1 VIEHVHLCAPAR
13 DAHREATKRIGKL
26 AKSAEPERRATAAAK
41 KKAPAKARKPGGSRV
56 RGLDADDV
64 ARARTTAGPYSMKRQ
79 YSVGEWL
86 VHSKFGVGRVEA
98 SNAEGAID
106 VLFEDKATRKMVHG
120 RT

>member
-1 VIEHVHLCAPAR
+1 
-13 DAHREATKRIGKL
+13 
-26 AKSAEPERRATAAAK
+26 
-41 KKAPAKARKPGGSRV
+41 
-56 RGLDADDV
+56 
-64 ARARTTAGPYSMKRQ
+64 MKRQ